1 MIIKKHKIVSTLIA
15 ILLFLFLLNILFP
28 LPQPKTYSKEI
39 YSSNGTLLTAY
50 LTKDEKWRMKTTLD
64 KVSPD
69 LVKAIIAKEDSWF
82 YWHPG
87 INIFAIMRAAYGN
100 IISGKRISGA
110 STITMQL
117 ARLMQPAERTY
128 LNKLIEILRA
138 FQLEFHFSKDA
149 ILEMYLSYLPY
160 GGNIEGV
167 KSASFIYFN
176 RPPDKLSLAQAVTL
190 AIIPNN
196 PNKYRLDRRNKDILK
211 KRNSWL
217 EKFKEQK
224 IFSDKI
230 IDDAIDEPL
239 EPKRYSIPKL
249 TPHFANYV
257 AKNYQGDILK
267 TTIDLRLQK
276 LAEKLLLNYVE
287 RVKGK
292 DVTNGAVLVIDNK
305 TMNAVAYC
313 GSADFYDNESAG
325 QVNGVVAMRSPGS
338 TLKPFLYAQ
347 AFDNGLLTPKM
358 KLLDIPT
365 DFSGYFPE
373 NYDLKFYG
381 NVTAEYALVN
391 SLNIPAVR
399 LLKKIGLDNFLNIL
413 EKENFSDIKKRKKL
427 FGLSVILG
435 GCGVTLE
442 QLTRAFTV
450 FAKDGKLFKINY
462 LKNKNKPEGIKIF
475 SKASAFLIGKIL
487 SNNER
492 PDFPNTMLDNTK
504 LPHIAWKTGTSYGK
518 RDAWA
523 VGFNPQYT
531 IGVWMGN
538 FNGKGSPHL
547 SGAEMAVPLLFE
559 LFNSIDYNSGN
570 KWFPQPYN
578 VYKRQVCSPTGMLPV
593 ETCKDTTW
601 DFFIENVSPNK
612 LCNLYK
618 DIYVNKEETITYCT
632 ECLPETN
639 YKKVKYPFYE
649 PELVLW
655 YEKNNVEYK
664 KPPKHNP
671 KCEAKFNN
679 EAPKIISPSEDYEY
693 LIEENSNQ
701 KILLQA
707 VSELTVTKHYW
718 FVNGKHYKNCKTGEK
733 IFFNPN
739 EGENIITCVDD
750 KGRETTI
757 KINVKYY

>member
-1 MIIKKHKIVSTLIA
+1 LIIKKHKIASTLIA
-15 ILLFLFLLNILFP
+15 ILLLLFLLNILFP

-50 LTKDEKWRMKTTLD
+50 LTNDDKWRMKTTLD
-64 KVSPD
+64 KVSPE
-69 LVKAIIAKEDSWF
+69 LLKAIIAKEDSWF

-87 INIFAIMRAAYGN
+87 INIFAIARAAYLN

-117 ARLMQPAERTY
+117 ARLLQPAERTY

-138 FQLEFHFSKDA
+138 FQLELHYSKDK

-176 RPPDKLSLAQAVTL
+176 RPANKLSLAQAVTL

-196 PNKYRLDRRNKDILK
+196 PNKYRLDRVNKYILN
-211 KRNSWL
+211 KRNIWL
-217 EKFKEQK
+217 NKFKKEK
-224 IFSDKI
+224 IFPDKV
-230 IDDAIDEPL
+230 IDDALDEPL
-239 EPKRYSIPKL
+239 DTKRYSIPKL
-249 TPHFANYV
+249 APHFSNYL
-257 AKNYQGDILK
+257 AENYNGDILQ

-276 LAEKLLLNYVE
+276 LSEKLLLNYVE

-292 DVTNGAVLVIDNK
+292 DVTNGAVLVIDNRN
-305 TMNAVAYC
+305 MNIVAYC
-313 GSADFYDNESAG
+313 GSADFYNNATAG
-325 QVNGVVAMRSPGS
+325 QVNGIVAMRSPGS

-347 AFDNGLLTPKM
+347 AFDSGLLTPKM

-365 DFSGYFPE
+365 DFSGYLPE
-373 NYDLKFYG
+373 NFDLKFNG
-381 NVTAEYALVN
+381 NVTVEFALIN

-399 LLKKIGLDNFLNIL
+399 LLRKTGLNTFLNIL
-413 EKENFSDIKKRKKL
+413 EKENFTDIKKRKEQ

-442 QLTRAFTV
+442 QLTRAYTV
-450 FAKDGKLFKINY
+450 FAQDGELFNINY
-462 LKNKNKPEGIKIF
+462 LKNNNKQKERRIF
-475 SKASAFLIGKIL
+475 SKASSYLIGNIL

-492 PDFPNTMLDNTK
+492 PDFPNTMLNNTK
-504 LPHIAWKTGTSYGK
+504 LPRIAWKTGTSYGK

-523 VGFNPQYT
+523 VGFNPRYT

-547 SGAEMAVPLLFE
+547 SGAEMAVPLLFD
-559 LFNSIDYNSGN
+559 LFNSIDYNSDN
-570 KWFPQPYN
+570 KWFPQPFD
-578 VYKRQVCSPTGMLPV
+578 VYKRQVCSQTGMLPV

-601 DFFIENVSPNK
+601 DFFIENISPNK
-612 LCNLYK
+612 FCNLYK
-618 DIYVNKEETITYCT
+618 EIYVNEEETIAYCT
-632 ECLPETN
+632 ECLPKAN
-639 YKKVKYPFYE
+639 YKKVKYPFYN

-655 YEKNNVEYK
+655 YKKNNIEYQ

-671 KCEAKFNN
+671 KCEAKFND
-679 EAPKIISPSEDYEY
+679 EAPKIISPSKDYEY
-693 LIEENSNQ
+693 LIEENSRQ
-701 KILLQA
+701 EILLQA
-707 VSELTVTKHYW
+707 VSEQTVTKHYW
-718 FVNGKHYKNCKTGEK
+718 FVNGKHYKNCKVGEK
-733 IFFNPN
+733 IFFNPKFGKN
-739 EGENIITCVDD
+739 TITCVDD
-750 KGRETTI
+750 KGRESTVE
-757 KINVKYY
+757 INVKYY